1 MTNHDEIARY
11 LRLTENR
18 VESDGDYE
26 DQITIPDLEEDPL
39 EQDLED
45 LIFRLRSYSESQ
57 GHAQYRLDVEEGLE
71 LAASMVEGLIG
82 RHFKRGDE
90 A

>member
-11 LRLTENR
+11 LRLTETR
-18 VESDGDYE
+18 VESDGQDE
-26 DQITIPDLEEDPL
+26 DLITIPSLEDPL

-45 LIFRLRSYSESQ
+45 LVFRLRSYSGGQ
-57 GHAQYRLDVEEGLE
+57 GHPQYRLGVEEGLE
-71 LAASMVEGLIG
+71 LAASMVESLIG